1 MHPEDTAVRYDRIAQ
16 WWQTQHQD
24 SLYGIP
30 QLERA
35 IQFTHKK
42 QLALDVGCG
51 SSGRFIKTLSE
62 HGFQVEGL
70 DISEEMIDLAKK
82 LHPSITFYRSDIWCW
97 NPPKPY
103 SLIVAWDSTF
113 HLPLD
118 MQEPVTKKLCD
129 ALEPD
134 GVLMF
139 TCGGGYRHEVSGT
152 FQGEEFEYSTLGVNA
167 FLKILIEQHCI
178 CLHLEYDQYPE
189 NHVYIIAQKTGST
202 AGMDVKRLE

>member
-1 MHPEDTAVRYDRIAQ
+1 MHPEHTAARYDRIAQ
-16 WWQTQHQD
+16 WWQTQHQA

-35 IQFTHKK
+35 IQFTLKK
-42 QLALDVGCG
+42 QLALDIGCG
-51 SSGRFIKTLSE
+51 SSGRFIKVLSK

-70 DISEEMIDLAKK
+70 DISSEMIDLAKQ
-82 LHPSITFYRSDIWCW
+82 LHPSITFYRADICCW
-97 NPPKPY
+97 NPPLKLY

-129 ALEPD
+129 ALEPG

-139 TCGGGYRHEVSGT
+139 TCGGGHRGGEISGT
-152 FQGEEFEYSTLGVNA
+152 FQGQDFEYSTLGVNA
-167 FLKILIEQHCI
+167 FLKILDERQCT
-178 CLHLEYDQYPE
+178 CLHLEYEQYPE
-189 NHVYIIAQKTGST
+189 NHVYIIAQKT
-202 AGMDVKRLE
+202 

>member
-1 MHPEDTAVRYDRIAQ
+1 MDTEDTAARYDRIAH
-16 WWQTQHQD
+16 WF
-24 SLYGIP
+24 YGIP

-42 QLALDVGCG
+42 QVALDIGCG
-51 SSGRFIKTLSE
+51 SSGRFIKVLSE

-70 DISEEMIDLAKK
+70 DISSEMIDLAKQ
-82 LHPSITFYRSDIWCW
+82 LHPNIVFYQADICCW

-118 MQEPVTKKLCD
+118 MQESVMKKLCN

-139 TCGGGYRHEVSGT
+139 TCGGGHEAGEVSGT
-152 FQGEEFEYSTLGVNA
+152 FQGQDFEYSTLGVNA
-167 FLKILIEQHCI
+167 FLKILSESQFTS
-178 CLHLEYDQYPE
+178 LHLEYDQYPE
-189 NHVYIIAQKTGST
+189 NHVYIIAQKT
-202 AGMDVKRLE
+202 